1 MYELGRTYVRH
12 ERFNEGANV
21 LKRLVAGYPQSPY
34 CVSALSELGLIYRN
48 LGNDAEA
55 LRYYKQVVTQYPSS
69 PRAKDAMLGIKN
81 IYVDNNDVDSYFRF
95 REAERRR
102 NERDGASSAT
112 RCRSR
117 LPTAFTRAGSMQG
130 AP

>member
-81 IYVDNNDVDSYFRF
+81 IYVDNNDVDSYFAF
-95 REAERRR
+95 AKQSGVET
-102 NERDGASSAT
+102 NVTVVERDSLSFAAADRVYQSGSMPR
-112 RCRSR
+112 RCR
-117 LPTAFTRAGSMQG
+117 
-130 AP
+130 